1 VNNQQR
7 ICAMAE
13 LENKHKE
20 LVDDFKVL
28 RTEFSTVQA
37 TLAALIDQNKKGV
50 DYVEFLK
57 QRVAD
62 RIASGNVK
70 K

>member
-1 VNNQQR
+1 
-7 ICAMAE
+7 MASI
-13 LENKHKE
+13 ENKHKE
-20 LVDDFKVL
+20 LVNDFKAL
-28 RTEFSTVQA
+28 SAEFKTVQA
-37 TLAALIDQNKKGV
+37 TLAALLDQNKKGV